1 MVSQAEMRG
10 GIAAV
15 LVALALPAWTTG
27 CGSSGEEAD
36 VGAKERAED
45 GAVRVVAREVEV
57 GGSPVRVR
65 EAGPAGGAPVVL
77 LHGAAFTSRTWE
89 ELGTLDALARA
100 GRRALAVDL
109 PGFGDSAAGTLAA
122 EDFLPALFDALAV
135 ERPVLVSPSMSGRF
149 SLPFLLA
156 HPDRVA
162 GFVPVAPVGAVDY
175 AERLRGC
182 EVPALV
188 VWGERD
194 QVFPPSQAQT
204 LAAAFGNAR
213 VLILPG
219 ARHPAYLDQ
228 PEIFHRELVAF
239 AKRVFRR

>member
-1 MVSQAEMRG
+1 MTRSSRG
-10 GIAAV
+10 LAT
-15 LVALALPAWTTG
+15 ALAFGALGPLAAAAPAAAQADSHTTAEVAPFQLEIHG
-27 CGSSGEEAD
+27 QTIHGRAA
-36 VGAKERAED
+36 GAQD
-45 GAVRVVAREVEV
+45 GATVL
-57 GGSPVRVR
+57 
-65 EAGPAGGAPVVL
+65 L
-77 LHGAAFTSRTWE
+77 LHGAAFDSGTWE
-89 ELGTLDALARA
+89 ELGTLALLADAGFRA
-100 GRRALAVDL
+100 VAVDL
-109 PGFGDSAAGTLAA
+109 PGFGASKAARADA
-122 EDFLPALFDALAV
+122 DHFLESLLPGLGV
-135 ERPVLVSPSMSGRF
+135 EHPLIVSPSMSGRF